1 MKIRMVGLHYDDRSH
16 TDVYFIA
23 DSETSAVSQDIIA
36 DEDHPLGE
44 GFAYLS
50 LPDSEVYLV
59 SENHPEFSRGL

>member
-23 DSETSAVSQDIIA
+23 NSEISAVSQDLIE
-36 DEDHPLGE
+36 EDGRPLGE

-59 SENHPEFSRGL
+59 SEHHPEFSRGL